1 VFWERVLNCF
11 TTRQKEFLM
20 RLCYFAVLLGS
31 FALLPAQQKE
41 IKRVP
46 LEPTSMS
53 SGRDMFKAYCATCHG
68 AGGKGDGP
76 AASALKKSPADLT
89 QLARKHDGRFPDAYV
104 TTKLKSMDEP
114 AHGSKDMPVWGP
126 LLSSVSRDGAEAQL
140 RVANLVQYISAMQ
153 AK

>member
-1 VFWERVLNCF
+1 
-11 TTRQKEFLM
+11 M
-20 RLCYFAVLLGS
+20 RFCCFAVVLGA
-31 FALLPAQQKE
+31 FALHAQEKE
-41 IKRVP
+41 IRKVP
-46 LEPTSMS
+46 VQPTSMS
-53 SGRDMFKAYCATCHG
+53 SGLEMFKTYCATCHG

-89 QLARKHDGRFPDAYV
+89 QLARKHDGKFPDAYV
-104 TTKLKSMDEP
+104 AAKLKAVDQP

-140 RVANLVQYISAMQ
+140 RIANIVQYLASIQ